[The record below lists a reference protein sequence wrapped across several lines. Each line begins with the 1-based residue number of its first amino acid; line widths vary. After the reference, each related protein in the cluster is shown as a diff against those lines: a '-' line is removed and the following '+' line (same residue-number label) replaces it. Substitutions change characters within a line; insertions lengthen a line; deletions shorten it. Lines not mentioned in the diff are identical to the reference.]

1 MSTKHYGF
9 PEIDPAAQFDG
20 ANDINELADAIDT
33 AMKQV
38 ETLGK
43 GSTYTLPAATALKL
57 GGVRIG
63 DNVSVSAD
71 GTISTSV
78 DPYELPAASH
88 TTLGGVIVPDG
99 SGISLDADGTISI
112 DDKSVTVPDGS
123 VTASKL
129 ADGSVTASKLA
140 NGSVTYEKLGSSLKT
155 AATNA
160 ETIYK
165 GDWMPVTESHFTR
178 LLGDANTLKVY
189 KFATWIVLKFE
200 GFTFELSESST
211 SFNLLTFGSSY
222 APESDNT
229 DYYESSCG
237 FVPYKSGDVTGSLA
251 VLPSSIA
258 GVRGNTLVLSAASSL
273 TAGTYSIDGAC
284 LIPFVSTANV

>member
-20 ANDINELADAIDT
+20 ANDINELAGAIDT

-38 ETLGK
+38 ETLGR

-88 TTLGGVIVPDG
+88 TTLGGVIVPDD
-99 SGISLDADGTISI
+99 SGISLDADGTIAI

-123 VTASKL
+123 VTATKL
-129 ADGSVTASKLA
+129 ADGSVTVAKLA
-140 NGSVTYEKLGSSLKT
+140 DGAVTYEKLGSSLKT

-178 LLGDANTLKVY
+178 FLGDANTLKVY
-189 KFATWIVLKFE
+189 KFATWIMVKFE
-200 GFTFELSESST
+200 GFSFELSESSAT
-211 SFNLLTFGSSY
+211 IDIFEFGSSY
-222 APESDNT
+222 APTIPST
-229 DYYESSCG
+229 TYGYGSCCG
-237 FVPYKSGDVTGSLA
+237 FVTYKSGSVTGSLA
-251 VLPSSIA
+251 VLPDNASTGRTFA
-258 GVRGNTLVLSAASSL
+258 LAAASSL
-273 TAGTYSIDGAC
+273 TAGTYTIDAAC
-284 LIPFVSTANV
+284 LIPVLSTANV

>member
-9 PEIDPAAQFDG
+9 PEIDPTAQFDG
-20 ANDINELADAIDT
+20 ANDINDLAESIDT

-99 SGISLDADGTISI
+99 SGINLDADGTISI

-123 VTASKL
+123 VTAAKISDGAVTTTKL
-129 ADGSVTASKLA
+129 ADGA
-140 NGSVTYEKLGSSLKT
+140 VTYEKLGSSLKT
-155 AATNA
+155 ATTNA
-160 ETIYK
+160 ESVYK
-165 GDWMPVTESHFTR
+165 GDWMSVTESHFTR

-200 GFTFELSESST
+200 GFSVELSESTT
-211 SFNLLTFGSSY
+211 SVKLLTFDSSH
-222 APESDNT
+222 APVGEAS

-237 FVPYKSGDVTGSLA
+237 FVTYTSGSVTGSLA
-251 VLPSSIA
+251 VLPSYSA
-258 GVRGNTLVLSAASSL
+258 GNSGRTIVLTAASSL